1 MSFEIRDNREQ
12 KADIKVVGVGGC
24 GNNAIEYMIKN
35 KVSGVEFICVNTD
48 AQDLHNN
55 PVNDNNKC
63 NIGHS
68 ITKGLG
74 AGANP
79 DIGRQ
84 AAIEDKD
91 KIKEMIENCDML
103 FITAGMGGGTGT
115 GASPII
121 AELAKELGILTV
133 AVVTKPWEYEKKKRM
148 DNAMIGI
155 EALRSCVDSLIVI
168 PNDKLCDDD
177 DMTLSEAKDQSNSVL
192 ERAVGGIAELITK
205 PGEINLDFADVK
217 TVMSNAGST
226 MMGSG
231 IGEGTDRAED
241 AVLQAI
247 ASPLLEDVNV
257 ENAKGLLIN
266 ISSNGSLTNGEYKA
280 ICGHIESLVDSNA
293 DDAEVILGT
302 SRDES
307 LEDKIK
313 VTVVATGMKPASEV
327 DPKPVDINL
336 DFLDVPPTPTPPSL
350 ENAMPVPEVKT
361 ELDPLIADNAHINSP
376 DAIIVNDE
384 ATVNSLNNE
393 DYQDESSMMNYAK
406 QDEYESQVKNEE
418 KEENTIKTESNIKHK
433 KDSNGNLDL
442 DFLDIPAFLR
452 KQAD

>member
-155 EALRSCVDSLIVI
+155 EELRSCVDSLIVI

-280 ICGHIESLVDSNA
+280 ICGHIESLVDSNS

-302 SRDES
+302 SKDES

-313 VTVVATGMKPASEV
+313 VTVVATGMKPTPEV
-327 DPKPVDINL
+327 VQKPVDIDLNIL
-336 DFLDVPPTPTPPSL
+336 DLPPNSPPSL
-350 ENAMPVPEVKT
+350 DNVMPIPEVKN
-361 ELDPLIADNAHINSP
+361 ELEPLISENTHINDP
-376 DAIIVNDE
+376 DGMI
-384 ATVNSLNNE
+384 TKCPTNE
-393 DYQDESSMMNYAK
+393 DYKDESSMPSYVQQDKYEPQAK
-406 QDEYESQVKNEE
+406 SED
-418 KEENTIKTESNIKHK
+418 KEENTIKNGSNIKHK
-433 KDSNGNLDL
+433 KDSNGELDL
-442 DFLDIPAFLR
+442 DFLNIPAFLR
-452 KQAD
+452 KQED